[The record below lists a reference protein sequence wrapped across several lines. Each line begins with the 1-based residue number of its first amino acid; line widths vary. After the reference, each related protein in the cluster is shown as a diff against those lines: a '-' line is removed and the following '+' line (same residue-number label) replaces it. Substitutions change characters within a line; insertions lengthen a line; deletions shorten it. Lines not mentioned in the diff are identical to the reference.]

1 MRVWTIGHG
10 TRSADQLMATLED
23 HGVETLVDVRRFPG
37 SRRNPQF
44 SQAALVAELESASIA
59 YLHAPHLGGRRSSV
73 PGEDRF
79 ACLRVSSFRSYAAWM
94 SSDEGSKPSP
104 RLSARRTHASCAPR
118 RYLGAA
124 IDDSSPI
131 CSPLGKSRSSI
142 CLDRARVSS
151 NGRSPRPRC
160 GTVGSTS
167 AEHWWLRNQESSPAD
182 HVKRL

>member
-10 TRSADQLMATLED
+10 TRSADELVATLEGP
-23 HGVETLVDVRRFPG
+23 GVETLVDVRRFPG

-44 SQAALVAELESASIA
+44 SRAALAAELESAGIA

-94 SSDEGSKPSP
+94 SFGRMAASH
-104 RLSARRTHASCAPR
+104 RRSSRRAHASCAPR

-151 NGRSPRPRC
+151 NARSPRPRC

-167 AEHWWLRNQESSPAD
+167 AEHWWLRNQKSSPAD